1 MLFLL
6 LMSLLACNP
15 DPSAD
20 PRNVT
25 HMQTCYVVD
34 YGEGVY
40 YFPYMQEKFG
50 NALASFLRQNP
61 TLQVTG
67 IASSAIDT
75 NRGYF
80 VTCRLKTVAE
90 SDLGPF
96 PHLPSCEMATYPH
109 PEQDGDLQ
117 LAPAERY
124 PAGHPGAAAEV
135 DVPAEAPK
143 DEVSGSPTEPRI

>member
-6 LMSLLACNP
+6 LLSLLSCSP
-15 DPSAD
+15 DTSAD
-20 PRNVT
+20 PHNVT
-25 HMQTCYVVD
+25 NMQTCYVVD

-40 YFPYMQEKFG
+40 YFPYVREDFG

-67 IASSAIDT
+67 VASSDVDT
-75 NRGYF
+75 VHGFF

-90 SDLGPF
+90 SDLGSF
-96 PHLPSCEMATYPH
+96 PHLPSCEMAAYPH
-109 PEQDGDLQ
+109 QKPADALPP
-117 LAPAERY
+117 APMERY

-135 DVPAEAPK
+135 DAPVEAPK